1 MKKPLTR
8 AQRRAHA
15 LRSRE
20 YRLEKK
26 MREHPQGKKP
36 SVVEQKRAARARAV
50 AAKIVEN
57 PGLSV
62 SAAARA
68 VGLPES
74 IATHPAQITNTPE
87 WNNLIDEY
95 LPRGELLETHRGL
108 LKASRID
115 HMIFADGPKS
125 EEDCAAFIVNRNA
138 KLKPEDHPYTR
149 DDVLTDDD
157 IRAMLA
163 EKNCTVRR
171 ISRTENSRHVY
182 FFSPDNKAR
191 KEALEMAYKLRGDF
205 AGDKAAVAFSLVALA
220 EAQRA
225 ALQSAPGAPSL
236 PPTA

>member
-1 MKKPLTR
+1 M
-8 AQRRAHA
+8 
-15 LRSRE
+15 
-20 YRLEKK
+20 
-26 MREHPQGKKP
+26 
-36 SVVEQKRAARARAV
+36 
-50 AAKIVEN
+50 
-57 PGLSV
+57 
-62 SAAARA
+62 
-68 VGLPES
+68 
-74 IATHPAQITNTPE
+74 
-87 WNNLIDEY
+87 IDEY

-108 LKASRID
+108 LRASRID
-115 HMIFADGPKS
+115 HMIFADGPKD
-125 EEDCAAFIVNRNA
+125 ETQCAEFIASRNE

-157 IRAMLA
+157 IRAMLD

-225 ALQSAPGAPSL
+225 ALQSAPSAPSL